1 MKWWLSVMCEK
12 IQIPKLDCSH
22 AKYRLDSQCL
32 EINSELSAPLLY
44 SCAILAI
51 WISRAKQMLMLI
63 KLQNK
68 CVATDVTFLIKYMQM
83 TRIVFFV
90 DINHRGH
97 HIFTS
102 SRNQIDSI
110 CNPKIHWKIEYRFD
124 QVYLCRVRHFN
135 MKFKYHTSHS
145 FT

>member
-32 EINSELSAPLLY
+32 KMDSELSMH
-44 SCAILAI
+44 CTVAIFLCN
-51 WISRAKQMLMLI
+51 SRNLNFKSKTDVNALK
-63 KLQNK
+63 
-68 CVATDVTFLIKYMQM
+68 VATDVTFLIKYMQM

-97 HIFTS
+97 HVFTS
-102 SRNQIDSI
+102 SKNQINSI
-110 CNPKIHWKIEYRFD
+110 CNPKIHWKIEYGFD

-135 MKFKYHTSHS
+135 MKFKYHTLCNAS